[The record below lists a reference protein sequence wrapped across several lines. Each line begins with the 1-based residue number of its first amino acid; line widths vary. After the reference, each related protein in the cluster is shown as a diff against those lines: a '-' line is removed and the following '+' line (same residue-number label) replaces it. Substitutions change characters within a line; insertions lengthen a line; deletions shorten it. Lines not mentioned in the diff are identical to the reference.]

1 MLKSGLIIGGVML
14 VLAIGA
20 SLLSPICVPCLALF
34 AGLGAGYLAGMFD
47 KPSLQNIGVRSGA
60 SAGAI
65 GGVGALIGQ
74 LIGGGINAVVV
85 GPEGAQQFMQ
95 QIAPDLATGSTNS
108 AAYYFGVF
116 GSACC
121 IGLFN
126 VAIMAGLGALGGLLW
141 WNMTGKNQGGMSAPP
156 PSFSQ

>member
-14 VLAIGA
+14 VLAIGG
-20 SLLSPICVPCLALF
+20 SLLSPLCVPCLALF

-47 KPSLQNIGVRSGA
+47 KPGLQNAGVRSGA

-65 GGVGALIGQ
+65 GGVGGLIGQ
-74 LIGGGINAVVV
+74 LIGGGLNAVIV
-85 GPEGAQQFMQ
+85 GPQGAQDLLR
-95 QIAPDLATGSTNS
+95 QISPDLVTGSTDPT
-108 AAYYFGVF
+108 AYYIGVF

-121 IGLFN
+121 IGIFN
-126 VAIMAGLGALGGLLW
+126 IALMAGLGALGGLLW
-141 WNMTGKNQGGMSAPP
+141 WNMTGKNQGGMSTPP